1 MGIKLLNLQMLPWC
15 FHFVGKL
22 PISCLQIQ
30 PEIQQQQ
37 PIIRTIKLVKSDGL
51 VKIYDRP
58 IHVSEL
64 MVEFPKHLVCRS
76 DSFYIGQKI
85 PALSE
90 SDQLQLGQKYFLL
103 PKHFFQTVLSFVTI
117 ASFASSSH
125 QSNRDSRNAFLKK
138 AAACQPFDIQKSSS
152 GCPRIRVS
160 DEFLSQLM
168 EDGMRV
174 KEDQEDENKENEQ
187 VPGLSKI
194 KSKVCTTPQL
204 QKDYTQ
210 LIGSLR
216 QWKPKLETIR
226 ETEKRKLS
234 AFGMKRR
241 NKKIAQSKTSTQKT
255 QRSTALLDHHHKV
268 HETSSTNKP
277 PSKSKIKFRSRKSS
291 SSSSSSSS

>member
-15 FHFVGKL
+15 VHFVGKL

-30 PEIQQQQ
+30 PEIQQK

-90 SDQLQLGQKYFLL
+90 SEQLQLGQKYFLL

-138 AAACQPFDIQKSSS
+138 AAVCQPFDIQKSPS

-168 EDGMRV
+168 EDGRRV
-174 KEDQEDENKENEQ
+174 KEDEEDENEENEDK
-187 VPGLSKI
+187 GLSKIKI

-241 NKKIAQSKTSTQKT
+241 NKKITQKT
-255 QRSTALLDHHHKV
+255 QRSTTLLDHHHKV
-268 HETSSTNKP
+268 HETSSTSKP

-291 SSSSSSSS
+291 SSSSPSSSSS